1 MCVCVCVCERER
13 ERARNEHL
21 NEALTRTDIGSIFIK
36 ALLTINIVWHLFIT
50 CDGAA
55 NFAPTHQSDDL
66 SGAVTFVRRQSARIG
81 RNGHVISNS
90 SQSKCFIFEIE
101 KKLKEVVTRSAILK
115 KVETDQIQ
123 FQSWHQ
129 QNLRPFAGRIE
140 K

>member
-1 MCVCVCVCERER
+1 MCESER

-66 SGAVTFVRRQSARIG
+66 SGAVTFVRRQRARIG
-81 RNGHVISNS
+81 RNGHVISSS

-101 KKLKEVVTRSAILK
+101 KTLKEVVTRSAILK
-115 KVETDQIQ
+115 KVETEQIHYAV
-123 FQSWHQ
+123 S
-129 QNLRPFAGRIE
+129 NSNPGINRTCALLPGE
-140 K
+140 